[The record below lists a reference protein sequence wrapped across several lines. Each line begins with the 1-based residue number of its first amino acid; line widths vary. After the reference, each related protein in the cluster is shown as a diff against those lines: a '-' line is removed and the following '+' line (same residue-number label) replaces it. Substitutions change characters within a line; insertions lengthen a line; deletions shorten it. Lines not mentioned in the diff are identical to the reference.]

1 MEVGVGVGE
10 EIRGGDRGF
19 RLPVVAGEHH
29 HVDRGGDEAAELAGP
44 RAEVGIARIGP
55 ARPPRRRHRRVLPR
69 RHPHPTVA
77 LDRLEEIHPGRVAEN
92 IDVGLLGGGGAA
104 LQGRAEEKPVAVE
117 GIVVELFLDVLHRD
131 DREGDVWLGERGEE
145 AVERLLPGLGLRE
158 LPPGCP
164 HQEDREE
171 GQSDPRAPARR
182 GQDACGKLAQGNK
195 RGHGGGH
202 RGRDGEGGSNGEGAV
217 SRLRE
222 GGQPCHPPSGD
233 HRETS

>member
-1 MEVGVGVGE
+1 MQVGVGVGE
-10 EIRGGDRGF
+10 DVRGGDRGF

-29 HVDRGGDEAAELAGP
+29 HVDRSGDEAAELAGP

-77 LDRLEEIHPGRVAEN
+77 LDRLQEVNPGRVPEN
-92 IDVGLLGGGGAA
+92 IDVGLLEGGGAS
-104 LQGRAEEKPVAVE
+104 LQGRAEEEPVAVE

-131 DREGDVWLGERGEE
+131 NREGDVWLGERGEE